1 MKKTAILYGS
11 TTGNT
16 RSAAEAIGKLIEGAE
31 VKSVDRMFSDEI
43 AKYDVIIAGA
53 STWGLGEIQ
62 DDWSPLVDK
71 IGKLDLKGK
80 KVALFGTGDQNSYN
94 DTFVDGIGIL
104 YDAFFAAGATVV
116 GAWPTSGY
124 EHSTSR
130 AVRGGTF
137 VGLALDDDNQ
147 AGMTDARIKKWVEI
161 VKPELA

>member
-1 MKKTAILYGS
+1 MKKIAVLYGS

-16 RSAAEAIGKLIEGAE
+16 KAAAESIVKLIEGAE
-31 VKSVDRMFSDEI
+31 IKSVDRLFSDEF
-43 AKYDVIIAGA
+43 ANYDVIIAGT

-104 YDAFFAAGATVV
+104 YDAFVEAGATVI

-124 EHSTSR
+124 EHSSSR
-130 AVRGGTF
+130 AVRGDFF

-147 AGMTDARIKKWVEI
+147 AGMTDERIKKWIEI
-161 VKPELA
+161 VKPEMT